1 VLLRTEYGG
10 GPPPTATTEHLVYS
24 TPVPTATPY
33 IRTGSDYF
41 AGQRVQV
48 GPLVLAARAGDER
61 AWNELVDEFGN
72 LVWSITRAHGLYAA
86 DAADSV
92 LERPGTDALRT
103 VLHSGPETGVH
114 TIGWWRS
121 PQRLKTLLTLGA
133 APDDLGCVVGLDVQ
147 GAELGTLIPGLP
159 PAWAPR
165 PARALVF
172 DSLYDSYR
180 GVIAYVR
187 MVDGRLAKGDR
198 LRMMAAGHVTEA
210 EEAGVFAPEAVPTPE
225 LAAGEVGYLIPGV
238 KDVRQVRVGDTVTTA
253 ARPAAARSGWR
264 P

>member
-1 VLLRTEYGG
+1 
-10 GPPPTATTEHLVYS
+10 
-24 TPVPTATPY
+24 
-33 IRTGSDYF
+33 
-41 AGQRVQV
+41 
-48 GPLVLAARAGDER
+48 
-61 AWNELVDEFGN
+61 
-72 LVWSITRAHGLYAA
+72 
-86 DAADSV
+86 V

-165 PARALVF
+165 PGRALVF
-172 DSLYDSYR
+172 DRARHSR
-180 GVIAYVR
+180 PEVVIV
-187 MVDGRLAKGDR
+187 
-198 LRMMAAGHVTEA
+198 
-210 EEAGVFAPEAVPTPE
+210 
-225 LAAGEVGYLIPGV
+225 
-238 KDVRQVRVGDTVTTA
+238 
-253 ARPAAARSGWR
+253 AAADDSTNGDA

>member
-1 VLLRTEYGG
+1 VIDADTAAAALEQKLEGHKVDMVRLLDFRERIEGLAQEIRDRLAGEARVPVY
-10 GPPPTATTEHLVYS
+10 LV
-24 TPVPTATPY
+24 
-33 IRTGSDYF
+33 
-41 AGQRVQV
+41 
-48 GPLVLAARAGDER
+48 
-61 AWNELVDEFGN
+61 
-72 LVWSITRAHGLYAA
+72 LYAA

-92 LERPGTDALRT
+92 LERSGTDALRT

-172 DSLYDSYR
+172 DRARHSR
-180 GVIAYVR
+180 PEVVIVAAS
-187 MVDGRLAKGDR
+187 DDTTNGD
-198 LRMMAAGHVTEA
+198 A
-210 EEAGVFAPEAVPTPE
+210 
-225 LAAGEVGYLIPGV
+225 
-238 KDVRQVRVGDTVTTA
+238 
-253 ARPAAARSGWR
+253 S
-264 P
+264 